1 MDCTLI
7 HRPRTAT
14 TTIVDGGR
22 TRTVAEPDGIAG
34 VCAAVVLY
42 SAAGY
47 RVTVRVSR

>member
-1 MDCTLI
+1 MNCTLT
-7 HRPRTAT
+7 HCLSTAT
-14 TTIVDGGR
+14 TRVERDGR

-42 SAAGY
+42 SVAGY